1 MRVLLTNN
9 TLDVRA
15 GSELYLRDVAIEL
28 MRRGHH
34 PVAYST
40 KLGHVA
46 AELREASVPVISR
59 LDSMGEPPEIIH
71 GHHHYETVT
80 AMLRFPQTPAIY
92 YCHGWAPWEEAPLCS
107 PQIFRYVAVSDVCRE
122 RLISEGGVAP
132 GQIEILLNFFDER
145 RFLPRAP
152 LPDQPRL
159 ACAFGPTF
167 SEGGSFAILRE
178 ACASRGMEIHG
189 VGFGSVDRE
198 ADPGRLLAQYDIVF
212 ASGRAAIEAL
222 AVGAAVILCSHTRI
236 GPLVTA
242 ESFASLRKLNFALR
256 ALTRPLGPEAAVAEL
271 RRYNAQDAAAVS
283 ALTRRH
289 CELQPAVDRLEALYS
304 EVVEAAGR
312 ISPAA
317 ALEASRAAARY
328 LEEWAGRYKGYDRIE
343 AFRGI
348 EEALRGTEQ
357 QLEAMRASATWRWG
371 QRTLGN
377 PLVQAIFGPLIRAT
391 AERSS
396 RRKRLPYRGSAA

>member
-9 TLDVRA
+9 ALDVRA
-15 GSELYLRDVAIEL
+15 GTELYIRDVAVEL

-40 KLGHVA
+40 RLGHVA

-132 GQIEILLNFFDER
+132 GQIELLLNFFDER

-159 ACAFGPTF
+159 ACAFGNTF
-167 SEGGSFAILRE
+167 TERDGLPILRE
-178 ACASRGMEIHG
+178 ACARQRNGTPCDG
-189 VGFGSVDRE
+189 
-198 ADPGRLLAQYDIVF
+198 
-212 ASGRAAIEAL
+212 
-222 AVGAAVILCSHTRI
+222 T
-236 GPLVTA
+236 
-242 ESFASLRKLNFALR
+242 
-256 ALTRPLGPEAAVAEL
+256 
-271 RRYNAQDAAAVS
+271 
-283 ALTRRH
+283 
-289 CELQPAVDRLEALYS
+289 
-304 EVVEAAGR
+304 
-312 ISPAA
+312 
-317 ALEASRAAARY
+317 
-328 LEEWAGRYKGYDRIE
+328 W
-343 AFRGI
+343 FR
-348 EEALRGTEQ
+348 
-357 QLEAMRASATWRWG
+357 
-371 QRTLGN
+371 
-377 PLVQAIFGPLIRAT
+377 
-391 AERSS
+391 
-396 RRKRLPYRGSAA
+396 